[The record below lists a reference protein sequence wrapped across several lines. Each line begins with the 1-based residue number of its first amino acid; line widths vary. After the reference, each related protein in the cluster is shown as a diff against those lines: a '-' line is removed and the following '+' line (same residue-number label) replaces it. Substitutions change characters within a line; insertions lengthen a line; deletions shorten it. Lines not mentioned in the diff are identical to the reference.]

1 MAGRTLRIA
10 LAVAVLASPW
20 APLPRASSAAAA
32 SGRSSA
38 ASAAPKKS
46 KKSKSSSKTAKPD
59 FDPHLPILGTRL
71 AEFPAG
77 PGKAAAD
84 RGCVFCH
91 SADIVAQQRLTEKQW
106 SAEVTKMTGW
116 GADVPPESKDE
127 LVAYLTKNFGPDAPR
142 YEPVTTRPVGK

>member
-1 MAGRTLRIA
+1 MRALRIA
-10 LAVAVLASPW
+10 AALALLASPW
-20 APLPRASSAAAA
+20 LLPPALSSGAA
-32 SGRSSA
+32 SAR
-38 ASAAPKKS
+38 ASAAPKKKSS
-46 KKSKSSSKTAKPD
+46 KKSTKATKPD

-106 SAEVTKMTGW
+106 AAEVTKMTGW

-127 LVAYLTKNFGPDAPR
+127 LVAYHTKNFGPDAPR

>member
-1 MAGRTLRIA
+1 MKALRILA
-10 LAVAVLASPW
+10 AVALLASPW
-20 APLPRASSAAAA
+20 VLPPALSSA
-32 SGRSSA
+32 GDSA
-38 ASAAPKKS
+38 RASAAPKK
-46 KKSKSSSKTAKPD
+46 KSSQKSSKAAKPD
-59 FDPHLPILGTRL
+59 FDQHLPILGTRI
-71 AEFPAG
+71 AEYPPG

-91 SADIVAQQRLTEKQW
+91 SADIVAQQHLNEKQW
-106 SAEVTKMTGW
+106 AAEVTKMTGW